1 MNRRREMKK
10 NLVII
15 CAIIAMV
22 AGTPNRAQAL
32 ILDAPTL
39 ASKISEWVGKL
50 TDATTKISQQVS
62 QVKQMSSQ
70 GFNKEELFGIAQE
83 YATDY
88 GKDLLQVRMQK
99 IVEGTKKKNR
109 DKIETEKET
118 YVTTKNAYYDE
129 KIGIMD
135 ESIQETKTAKA
146 EKQSERT
153 QKLAEVNQKKSY
165 YESVKGNIAEE
176 PKAFDEYMKAEM
188 EYEELD
194 AVCNELDELL
204 STLEE
209 QKKVLE
215 EEKAKVGT
223 SDDPDYVLFEKRLEE
238 MDSEIEEADGEGGKE
253 EIVSKS
259 GGSDVEWD
267 DEDIVEDFSPTE
279 KDYTD
284 FLERYF
290 YNPED
295 LSSAGADARVSH
307 QTKID
312 AVTRER
318 RFLLVNSAA
327 HLLQVSAT
335 LRREIPV
342 RSEIID
348 KMFQNTPQATGELEA
363 ISSYSATRIE
373 SMKALL
379 MYAKL
384 QSARLQYM
392 AAKKLLSVDAIKVPN
407 GSYADFNLDKY
418 ILTKEDVDK
427 AIEEAN
433 TANSAVTDVEDSYE
447 VNAGDY
453 QWLENK

>member
-1 MNRRREMKK
+1 MKRK
-10 NLVII
+10 LAII
-15 CAIIAMV
+15 CIITVLA
-22 AGTPNRAQAL
+22 ASTPQNAQAL
-32 ILDAPTL
+32 ILDFPTL

-50 TDATTKISQQVS
+50 TEATTKITQQVS

-88 GKDLLQVRMQK
+88 GKNLLQVKMK
-99 IVEGTKKKNR
+99 KVVEGTKKKNK

-129 KIGIMD
+129 KIAIMD
-135 ESIQETKTAKA
+135 ESIQETKAAKA

-165 YESVKGNIAEE
+165 YESVKGNLSEE

-188 EYEELD
+188 EYQELD
-194 AVCNELDELL
+194 AVCKELDELL
-204 STLEE
+204 ATLED
-209 QKKVLE
+209 QKSVLE

-223 SDDPDYVLFEKRLEE
+223 SEDPDYVAYEKRLEE
-238 MDSEIEEADGEGGKE
+238 MDSEIEEADGEGGKD
-253 EIVSKS
+253 EIVTKS
-259 GGSDVEWD
+259 GGPDVEWD
-267 DEDIVEDFSPTE
+267 DEDIVEEYTPTE
-279 KDYTD
+279 KDYTE

-295 LSSAGADARVSH
+295 LSSAGADARISH

-342 RSEIID
+342 RSEVID
-348 KMFQNTPQATGELEA
+348 EMFQNTPQSTGELEA

-407 GSYADFNLDKY
+407 GTYAEFNLDKY

-427 AIEEAN
+427 AIKEAN

>member
-10 NLVII
+10 KIAII
-15 CAIIAMV
+15 CIVTILTASA
-22 AGTPNRAQAL
+22 PQNAQAL
-32 ILDAPTL
+32 ILDFPTL
-39 ASKISEWVGKL
+39 AAKISEWVGKI
-50 TDATTKISQQVS
+50 TDATTKITQQVS

-70 GFNKEELFGIAQE
+70 GFNKEELFGIAEE
-83 YATDY
+83 YATSY
-88 GKDLLQVRMQK
+88 GKNLLKVKMKK
-99 IVEGTKKKNR
+99 IVDGTKKKIR
-109 DKIETEKET
+109 DKIEAEKEAQT
-118 YVTTKNAYYDE
+118 ETKNAYYDE
-129 KIGIMD
+129 KIAIME
-135 ESIQETKTAKA
+135 ESIQETETVY
-146 EKQSERT
+146 T
-153 QKLAEVNQKKSY
+153 QKLSEKTQKTVEVEQKKSY
-165 YESVKGNIAEE
+165 YESVKGNLAEE
-176 PKAFDEYMKAEM
+176 PKALDDYMKAEM
-188 EYEELD
+188 EYKELET
-194 AVCNELDELL
+194 VCKELEELL
-204 STLEE
+204 SDLEA
-209 QKKVLE
+209 QKGALE

-223 SDDPDYVLFEKRLEE
+223 SEDPEYALYEKRLEE
-238 MDSEIEEADGEGGKE
+238 MDNEIEEADGDGGAE
-253 EIVSKS
+253 EIMNKS
-259 GGSDVEWD
+259 GGDETEWD
-267 DEDIVEDFSPTE
+267 DEDIVDNFSPTE
-279 KDYTD
+279 EDYKDFID
-284 FLERYF
+284 RYF
-290 YNPED
+290 YNPKD
-295 LSSAGADARVSH
+295 LSSAGADARIEH

-348 KMFQNTPQATGELEA
+348 EMFQNTPASTGELEA

-392 AAKKLLSVDAIKVPN
+392 AAKKLLSVEAIKVPN
-407 GSYADFNLDKY
+407 GAYLEYNLEKY

-453 QWLENK
+453 QWLENN